1 MNIGVHLIWMV
12 TQLWICKLKYIDL
25 DSNFNYLVAMLS
37 KGDVEKFIIK
47 ELSIICKEPESS
59 YSSETQLVG
68 EKRSIKS
75 MQLVELLLKM
85 EDYVE
90 KNFNS
95 EFNWDN
101 NSAMSETF
109 SVLRTVESLAEHVIK
124 LNSKK

>member
-1 MNIGVHLIWMV
+1 MV

-37 KGDVEKFIIK
+37 KDDVEKFIIK

-59 YSSETQLVG
+59 YSSKTQLVC

>member
-1 MNIGVHLIWMV
+1 MFCKKFYLKKIR
-12 TQLWICKLKYIDL
+12 ICKLKYIDL

-47 ELSIICKEPESS
+47 ELSIICKESESS
-59 YSSETQLVG
+59 YSSKTQLVG

>member
-1 MNIGVHLIWMV
+1 MITESDI
-12 TQLWICKLKYIDL
+12 
-25 DSNFNYLVAMLS
+25 
-37 KGDVEKFIIK
+37 EKFLVK
-47 ELSIICKEPESS
+47 ELSLICKEPESS
-59 YSSETQLVG
+59 YSSKTQLVG

-95 EFNWDN
+95 EFNWDK

-109 SVLRTVESLAEHVIK
+109 SVLRTVESLADHVIK

>member
-1 MNIGVHLIWMV
+1 
-12 TQLWICKLKYIDL
+12 
-25 DSNFNYLVAMLS
+25 MLS

-59 YSSETQLVG
+59 YSSKTLLVG

-95 EFNWDN
+95 KFNWDN

-109 SVLRTVESLAEHVIK
+109 SVLRTVGSLAEHVLE

>member
-1 MNIGVHLIWMV
+1 MITESDI
-12 TQLWICKLKYIDL
+12 
-25 DSNFNYLVAMLS
+25 
-37 KGDVEKFIIK
+37 EKFLVK
-47 ELSIICKEPESS
+47 ELSLICKEPESS
-59 YSSETQLVG
+59 YSAKTQLVG

-90 KNFNS
+90 KNFNNK
-95 EFNWDN
+95 FNWDN

>member
-1 MNIGVHLIWMV
+1 MV
-12 TQLWICKLKYIDL
+12 TQLWIYKLKYIDL

-37 KGDVEKFIIK
+37 KSDVEKFIVK
-47 ELSIICKEPESS
+47 ELSRICKEPQNSFS
-59 YSSETQLVG
+59 ANTQLVG
-68 EKRSIKS
+68 ENRSIKS

-109 SVLRTVESLAEHVIK
+109 SVLRTVDSLAEHVIK

>member
-1 MNIGVHLIWMV
+1 
-12 TQLWICKLKYIDL
+12 
-25 DSNFNYLVAMLS
+25 MLS

-59 YSSETQLVG
+59 YSSKTQLVG

-90 KNFNS
+90 NLIASSIGIIILQCQKH
-95 EFNWDN
+95 
-101 NSAMSETF
+101 
-109 SVLRTVESLAEHVIK
+109 LAF
-124 LNSKK
+124 

>member
-1 MNIGVHLIWMV
+1 MV
-12 TQLWICKLKYIDL
+12 
-25 DSNFNYLVAMLS
+25 S
-37 KGDVEKFIIK
+37 KSEVEKFILK
-47 ELSIICKEPESS
+47 ELSVICKEPENS
-59 YSSETQLVG
+59 YSPKTQLVG
-68 EKRSIKS
+68 ENRSIKS

>member
-1 MNIGVHLIWMV
+1 MV

-47 ELSIICKEPESS
+47 ELSTICKESESS
-59 YSSETQLVG
+59 YSSKTQLVG

-85 EDYVE
+85 EEYVE
-90 KNFNS
+90 ENFNS
-95 EFNWDN
+95 KFNWSD
-101 NSAMSETF
+101 NSAMSERF
-109 SVLRTVESLAEHVIK
+109 SILRTVESLAEHVIE
-124 LNSKK
+124 LSSKK

>member
-1 MNIGVHLIWMV
+1 MV

-37 KGDVEKFIIK
+37 KVDVEKFIIK
-47 ELSIICKEPESS
+47 ELSIICKEPKGS
-59 YSSETQLVG
+59 YSSKTQLVG

>member
-1 MNIGVHLIWMV
+1 
-12 TQLWICKLKYIDL
+12 
-25 DSNFNYLVAMLS
+25 MLS

-59 YSSETQLVG
+59 YSSKTQLVG

-90 KNFNS
+90 ENFNS
-95 EFNWDN
+95 EFNWAD
-101 NSAMSETF
+101 NSAMSETW
-109 SVLRTVESLAEHVIK
+109 SILRTVGSLAEHVIE

>member
-1 MNIGVHLIWMV
+1 MITESDI
-12 TQLWICKLKYIDL
+12 
-25 DSNFNYLVAMLS
+25 
-37 KGDVEKFIIK
+37 EKFLVK
-47 ELSIICKEPESS
+47 ELSLICKEPESS
-59 YSSETQLVG
+59 YSAKTQLVG

-75 MQLVELLLKM
+75 MQLVELLLQM

-90 KNFNS
+90 KNFNN